1 MEYTIWHASN
11 CICHGV
17 CNENQGNDMYQE
29 EDPPNHNSFNLIIF
43 YFNKV
48 VIIRLNRVMRDV
60 RIWVFRKSSTQRHR
74 AYPVWLPYTTMESHP
89 WAYPG
94 APYWF
99 AVPFYPILIGNYGFF
114 PCVPFQN
121 FFFSY
126 YQVWSVNSCYP
137 LLRNWYHNQ

>member
-1 MEYTIWHASN
+1 MQVIVYVMVYDTKIRVM
-11 CICHGV
+11 ICTRKKTPLIIIH
-17 CNENQGNDMYQE
+17 
-29 EDPPNHNSFNLIIF
+29 LIIF

-60 RIWVFRKSSTQRHR
+60 RIWVFRKASTQRHR
-74 AYPVWLPYTTMESHP
+74 ASTFWLPYTTMESHP

-99 AVPFYPILIGNYGFF
+99 DVPFYPILIGNYGFF